1 MVSNYTGKNGSER
14 KTLTLFEATYI
25 LEWNMLPF
33 TSKTL
38 HVQKLH
44 KGNEAIASNT
54 YIDRY
59 SMDIVW
65 MFTLEENT
73 PAVSWSGRKLSGI
86 SSCVRDK

>member
-1 MVSNYTGKNGSER
+1 
-14 KTLTLFEATYI
+14 
-25 LEWNMLPF
+25 MLPF

-38 HVQKLH
+38 QKLH
-44 KGNEAIASNT
+44 KGNEAIASILANT